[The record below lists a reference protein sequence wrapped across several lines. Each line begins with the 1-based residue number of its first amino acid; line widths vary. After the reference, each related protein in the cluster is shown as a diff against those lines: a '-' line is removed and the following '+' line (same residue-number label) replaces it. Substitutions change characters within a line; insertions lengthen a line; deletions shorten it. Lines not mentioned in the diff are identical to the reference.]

1 IVFGYMLS
9 YGVLAIIQTI
19 VIVLFTIYVLNVTVV
34 GSIWWVFIIN
44 ILLATLALSF
54 GIFMSTFAKSE
65 FQMMQFIPIIIV
77 PQVFFSGLIALND
90 MPNWLKVI
98 ADIMPMKYAGESLT
112 NVIMLGSGWSG
123 IWTDLLALI
132 VFILILTI
140 GNIVGL
146 KRYRKV

>member
-1 IVFGYMLS
+1 MLS